1 MARSVQGN
9 LAVKDYNGNE
19 REVRRP
25 KRNRKKTIWSY
36 FSERTLYLLMIVVF
50 VVMAMVVISRYAAV
64 YELNLRTSQLEED
77 IKQLQAEN
85 TDLKIKMTKLADPA
99 SIIEDAKT
107 MGLRKLD
114 SKEIN
119 IIGYNPGE
127 QQEKQLVSN
136 Q

>member
-114 SKEIN
+114 IKEIN